1 MGPEREKP
9 PPAGARAKTG
19 IIGAMN
25 PLLVLLL
32 LLPLPA
38 GAWNGAG
45 HRLVAAVAWQEMTP
59 VARERASDLLR
70 RHPDHARW
78 LKRQQEEDADYGVF
92 QEASTWPDDIRRDP
106 RFHDAD
112 EPPTPRLPGF
122 PHMLRQTHWHY
133 RDESPDGGRGEID
146 TRLLALAGELAAG
159 REAEQA
165 YALPWLLH
173 LVADIHQPLHTGGRD
188 DRGGNGFEIENPY
201 HPRKP
206 FMSLHAYWDELPG
219 PPWLRGRHLE
229 RHLRRL
235 NALPP
240 PPQGDVARWL
250 AESRELVAGPVYPR
264 AQGSLLP
271 LVTPEFH
278 RRAQAIADARLAA
291 AGHRLGR
298 WLNRLLAPVSPA
310 PGSR

>member
-1 MGPEREKP
+1 V
-9 PPAGARAKTG
+9 PAGQNGDNGGMAY
-19 IIGAMN
+19 
-25 PLLVLLL
+25 LLALLL

-38 GAWNGAG
+38 GAWNAAG

-59 VARERASDLLR
+59 PVRERVSALLR

-78 LKRQQEEDADYGVF
+78 LKRQQEADADYGVF
-92 QEASTWPDDIRRDP
+92 LEASTWPDDIRRDP

-133 RDESPDGGRGEID
+133 RDASGGGPAGEID
-146 TRLLALAGELAAG
+146 TRLLSLADELASG
-159 REAEQA
+159 REAEQV

-173 LVADIHQPLHTGGRD
+173 LVADIHQPLHTGGRG
-188 DRGGNGFEIENPY
+188 DRGGNAFEIENPY
-201 HPRKP
+201 NPRKP

-229 RHLRRL
+229 PPLRRL
-235 NALPP
+235 SALPP
-240 PPQGDVARWL
+240 PPQGEVAGWL
-250 AESRELVAGPVYPR
+250 AESRELLAGPVYPR
-264 AQGSLLP
+264 VSGSLLP

-298 WLNRLLAPVSPA
+298 WLNRLLTPVSPGR
-310 PGSR
+310 GSR